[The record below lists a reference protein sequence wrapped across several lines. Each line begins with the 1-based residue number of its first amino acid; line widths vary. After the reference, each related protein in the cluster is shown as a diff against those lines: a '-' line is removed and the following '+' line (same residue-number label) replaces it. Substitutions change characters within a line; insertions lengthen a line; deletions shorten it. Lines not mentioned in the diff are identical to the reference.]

1 MYDERG
7 CVVFGFFV
15 TSVVSSF
22 FFLVLRSVAGTVN
35 LRRLNDKVVMSSRAL
50 LAQDCVLC
58 LGGNF

>member
-1 MYDERG
+1 ML
-7 CVVFGFFV
+7 CLVFVV